1 MPWSNIHVSS
11 MWRSVSLSDLVVKN
25 MRRAAEYF
33 WRTLRCFIR
42 SSGNETLCGT
52 LNITSRTNVILEGE
66 IKDAKM
72 SSFSS
77 DFQRTLIS
85 FEFSIWIINEFGN
98 LNQGHEE
105 SSVVLKGWQ
114 NEQIL
119 SGVRASVVPNPLA
132 KWQRWYRE
140 ATSWRSEQ
148 NTLSHILPPT
158 WKREEEQTLNYF
170 IQNHDIKLGVKY

>member
-1 MPWSNIHVSS
+1 MSVASRGILSNFFGEQGRQNHPQYLSGLSRALFPTTFLETAVSG
-11 MWRSVSLSDLVVKN
+11 MWRSVSSSDLVVKN

-42 SSGNETLCGT
+42 SSSNETLCGM
-52 LNITSRTNVILEGE
+52 LNITSQTNVILEGE

-85 FEFSIWIINEFGN
+85 FEFSIWIINEFEN

-105 SSVVLKGWQ
+105 SSVVLRWL
-114 NEQIL
+114 NTVL
-119 SGVRASVVPNPLA
+119 RAVSGNSRDGACFKLD
-132 KWQRWYRE
+132 KQ
-140 ATSWRSEQ
+140 TWRR
-148 NTLSHILPPT
+148 
-158 WKREEEQTLNYF
+158 K
-170 IQNHDIKLGVKY
+170 K